1 VKYKKRQENG
11 ARICPMVTSG
21 DQKVICTEQHVKAAD
36 LAKNASDKALAKPW
50 NRELYLL
57 VFIPECPKGFEP
69 IHNLSL
75 HPALL
80 LTCVIQCDLFS

>member
-1 VKYKKRQENG
+1 MIIYEGGGPEDSRQARENQ
-11 ARICPMVTSG
+11 TK
-21 DQKVICTEQHVKAAD
+21 D
-36 LAKNASDKALAKPW
+36 ASDKALAKPW
-50 NRELYLL
+50 NSELYLL